1 MKRNEDE
8 TTKKLR
14 WLSYLAVAFLIIGV
28 ILLILN
34 PTGTTIQLDMVPLEQ
49 LFVWRN

>member
-8 TTKKLR
+8 TAKKLR
-14 WLSYLAVAFLIIGV
+14 WLSYLAVALLIIGV
-28 ILLILN
+28 VLLILN
-34 PTGTTIQLDMVPLEQ
+34 PTGTTIQMDMVTLEQ